1 MSTSSFSRHG
11 AVDLSQL
18 AQKAK
23 QPPPSAGMPAVPVG
37 APAEGRTWS
46 S

>member
-23 QPPPSAGMPAVPVG
+23 QPPAPAARPAVPVEV
-37 APAEGRTWS
+37 PARGRTWS